1 LSKEKFSDK
10 QLNFTVKNKKV
21 FYNITIQQTVY
32 IAEILAEVIRPGDT
46 VLLFGEIGSGK
57 TFFSR
62 AMIQKMME
70 KQGAVVE
77 DIPSPTFTIVQ
88 IYDTLVPSVWHLD
101 LYRISNP
108 DEIIDLDLENALEK
122 HVCLIEWPQHM
133 GLHVP
138 ERNISITLEEILGS
152 GDVRNID
159 FEFYGTGWEHIIRG
173 LIKWPLT

>member
-1 LSKEKFSDK
+1 M
-10 QLNFTVKNKKV
+10 
-21 FYNITIQQTVY
+21 Y

-46 VLLFGEIGSGK
+46 VLLYGEIGSGK

-122 HVCLIEWPQHM
+122 HVCLIEWPQNM

-138 ERNISITLEEILGS
+138 ERNISISLEEILGS
-152 GDVRNID
+152 DFCAASAASASAIDPRTLANLINIGK
-159 FEFYGTGWEHIIRG
+159 FTPAITST
-173 LIKWPLT
+173 L

>member
-1 LSKEKFSDK
+1 MSKEKFSDK

-46 VLLFGEIGSGK
+46 VLLYGEIGSGK

-122 HVCLIEWPQHM
+122 HVCLIEWPQNM

-152 GDVRNID
+152 DDVRNID

>member
-88 IYDTLVPSVWHLD
+88 IYDTLVPPVWHLD

-122 HVCLIEWPQHM
+122 HVCLIEWPQNM

-152 GDVRNID
+152 DDVRNID
-159 FEFYGTGWEHIIRG
+159 FEFYGTGWEHIFRG